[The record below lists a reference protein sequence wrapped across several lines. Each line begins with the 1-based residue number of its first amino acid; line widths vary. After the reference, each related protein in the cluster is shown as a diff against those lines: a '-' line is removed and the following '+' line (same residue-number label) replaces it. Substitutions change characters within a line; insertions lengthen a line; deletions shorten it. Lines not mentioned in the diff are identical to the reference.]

1 LIYMSEQT
9 LPATA
14 LAWHLDS
21 RPQGQPTVSNFSL
34 REVALPAPGR
44 GQLLVANEYLSVD
57 PYMRGRMSDKKS
69 YIEPYDVDAPMD
81 GAAVGRVLASDAEGF
96 APGDH
101 VVHLLGWRDHA
112 VIDAATAQKVDPNLA
127 PLSAYL
133 GVLGVTGLTAYIGL
147 TRFAKIKE
155 GDTVFVSGAA
165 GAVGSQVGQIA
176 KLQGAGRV
184 IGSAGSDEKVK
195 LLIEDYGYDAAFNY
209 KNGPVAEQLAQA
221 APDGIDVFF
230 DNVGGEHLEAA
241 IGALRL
247 HARIVLCGMVSQYN
261 DEKVIGP
268 RNLWDLSV
276 TRSDILS
283 FMFTEEL
290 DLQPDF
296 VRDVGGWLAQ
306 GKLSYRETVRD
317 GLENTL
323 DAFLSMMRG
332 ENIGK
337 MIVKL

>member
-1 LIYMSEQT
+1 M
-9 LPATA
+9 
-14 LAWHLDS
+14 
-21 RPQGQPTVSNFSL
+21 
-34 REVALPAPGR
+34 
-44 GQLLVANEYLSVD
+44 
-57 PYMRGRMSDKKS
+57 
-69 YIEPYDVDAPMD
+69 
-81 GAAVGRVLASDAEGF
+81 
-96 APGDH
+96 
-101 VVHLLGWRDHA
+101 
-112 VIDAATAQKVDPNLA
+112 
-127 PLSAYL
+127 
-133 GVLGVTGLTAYIGL
+133 
-147 TRFAKIKE
+147 
-155 GDTVFVSGAA
+155 
-165 GAVGSQVGQIA
+165 
-176 KLQGAGRV
+176 
-184 IGSAGSDEKVK
+184 IGSAGSDDKVK
-195 LLIEDYGYDAAFNY
+195 LLVEEHGYDAAFNY

-247 HARIVLCGMVSQYN
+247 HARIVLSGMVSQYN
-261 DEKVIGP
+261 DEKVVGP
-268 RNLWDLSV
+268 RNLWNLSV

-290 DLQPDF
+290 DLLPDF

-323 DAFLSMMRG
+323 DAFLAVMRG